1 MTFIVEAL
9 ARRHDRS
16 RFDCGSKPLDRYIR
30 QQASQDVRRRVARV
44 FVAIPERSVEV
55 AGFYTLSAGSL
66 ERTALPP
73 EEAGRLPRYPVPVA
87 LIGRL
92 AVGRRWSGRGLG
104 AALLAMCSV
113 GWPAPARRLRSTRSP
128 SMQRMREPRPFMS
141 VSGSSASRTQQDG
154 ACSVRWL
161 PPSGCSRTE
170 SHVDHRATP
179 RGWRLSHGR
188 VTSAC
193 HESGPPYATTG
204 RVSRNCCEPT
214 DRRDSRHAM

>member
-30 QQASQDVRRRVARV
+30 QQASQDVRRRVAQV
-44 FVAIPERSVEV
+44 FVAIPEGSVEV

-73 EEAGRLPRYPVPVA
+73 QEAGRLPRYPVPVA

-104 AALLAMCSV
+104 SALLADVFRRVARASEALAV
-113 GWPAPARRLRSTRSP
+113 YAVTVDAKDARAQAFYERFGFIRLPDAAGRRLFCP
-128 SMQRMREPRPFMS
+128 M
-141 VSGSSASRTQQDG
+141 
-154 ACSVRWL
+154 
-161 PPSGCSRTE
+161 
-170 SHVDHRATP
+170 ATVE
-179 RGWRLSHGR
+179 RLLK
-188 VTSAC
+188 
-193 HESGPPYATTG
+193 
-204 RVSRNCCEPT
+204 
-214 DRRDSRHAM
+214 D

>member
-16 RFDCGSKPLDRYIR
+16 RFDCGSEPLDRYIR
-30 QQASQDVRRRVARV
+30 QQASQDVRRKVARA

-92 AVGRRWSGRGLG
+92 AVDRRWSGRGLG
-104 AALLAMCSV
+104 SALLVDVFRRVACASEALAV
-113 GWPAPARRLRSTRSP
+113 YAVIVDAKDARAQAFYERFGFIRLPDAAGRRLFCPMAVVER
-128 SMQRMREPRPFMS
+128 
-141 VSGSSASRTQQDG
+141 
-154 ACSVRWL
+154 L
-161 PPSGCSRTE
+161 PE
-170 SHVDHRATP
+170 D
-179 RGWRLSHGR
+179 
-188 VTSAC
+188 
-193 HESGPPYATTG
+193 
-204 RVSRNCCEPT
+204 
-214 DRRDSRHAM
+214 